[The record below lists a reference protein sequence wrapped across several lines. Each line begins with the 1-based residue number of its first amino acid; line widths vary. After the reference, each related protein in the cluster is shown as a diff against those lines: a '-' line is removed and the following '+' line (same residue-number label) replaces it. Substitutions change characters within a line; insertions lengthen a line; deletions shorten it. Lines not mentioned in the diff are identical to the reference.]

1 MNFVDLLEYC
11 VPDRF
16 FLIST
21 DISAREKVNETLS
34 KIAGGVAQ
42 LYRKSRGRA
51 RIDLDKRVRKFH
63 LFEGET
69 KTIIDFHEEIK
80 SVQDELREWKGKC
93 MNLEEE
99 KEQIYKEMAKAL
111 EVLEEKE
118 KVIEHLQKSNK
129 QLEEYAENLTKVV
142 GVRSFQGKPVSEAK
156 NKTRT
161 LKTFLSRANM
171 ALWFASSFGLE
182 LDTLKVKEH
191 ETGQVHIVNF
201 QQENSIREPTS
212 SNDEPG
218 RASTFS
224 TLPEGEKNRIEQILF
239 LLDKFCVGDN
249 FYHELSM
256 MVDGLPRSY
265 LVKQC
270 RQDLNNMCHLEGLK
284 GKFPGAKVSSVEN
297 LLADHIS
304 HYINKNPGFCTKTDS
319 IQIKISGDGAKMTN
333 NSNFI
338 LLSFAILQTGES
350 VMSAKGNRTIGI
362 VNGKEDYSTIK
373 ESFGDIISE
382 INKLVAARKVN
393 VEGKNINI
401 EFFLGGD
408 YKFILMM
415 LGLKGATSN
424 YACAWC
430 KLHKDER
437 WKMDQHYTYFNKP
450 QMSRSLEEM
459 HAMCTKSKENYCCH
473 QPPLFNIDLDHV
485 VPDEL
490 HLLLRVT
497 DILTGNLVLECI
509 DWDKEEEIDC
519 PRGSVRGFHL
529 QKLIEMVRSCGVS
542 FDVWEKRDADGK
554 SSGQHDWTSL
564 MGSDKKRLLAEL
576 PQKMAAILHP
586 ETVDGIIAIWKG
598 FDELYKV
605 ITNWSPEENPTEL
618 WIMAK
623 DWIKLFLSMNGKREG
638 YERRRITPYMH
649 IMVQHFPMFLELY
662 GSVKIFTGQGV
673 EKNNDVA
680 RSIVLRKSN
689 KWDSTSDVLRHEKR
703 QWELQ
708 DCERRPRGYIPK
720 NDMYW
725 ESGIRESRQ
734 KRKRVSAS
742 QQVNEDAINQSNN
755 QSNEGIPSIHSVTTH
770 DTPPPLLPVAAMWII
785 LS

>member
-1 MNFVDLLEYC
+1 MSDNLSKNRWSFEDEIALSQPDLRYAAKNNKRKIICTLDIPYPLLKQWHGIVYEPNNSSQTSQQDTNSDQPSSTDPTSTANQGKSVNFVDLLEYC
-11 VPDRF
+11 VPDRI

-21 DISAREKVNETLS
+21 DITVREKVNETLL

-42 LYRKSRGRA
+42 LYKKSRGRA

-63 LFEGET
+63 LFEGEI
-69 KTIIDFHEEIK
+69 KQIAEFHEEIK
-80 SVQDELREWKGKC
+80 SIQDELKEWKEKC
-93 MNLEEE
+93 VNLEEE
-99 KEQIYKEMAKAL
+99 KEKIYKEMAK
-111 EVLEEKE
+111 VLEEKE
-118 KVIEHLQKSNK
+118 KVIQHLQKSNK
-129 QLEEYAENLTKVV
+129 QLEEYAENLSKIV
-142 GVRSFQGKPVSEAK
+142 GVTTYQGKLVSEAK

-182 LDTLKVKEH
+182 LETLKVKEN
-191 ETGQVHIVNF
+191 ETGQVHTVNF
-201 QQENSIREPTS
+201 QQENSIREPAS
-212 SNDEPG
+212 SINESD

-224 TLPEGEKNRIEQILF
+224 TLLEEEKKRVEQILF

-256 MVDGLPRSY
+256 TVDGLPRSY

-270 RQDLNNMCHLEGLK
+270 RQDLNSMCHLEGLK
-284 GKFPGAKVSSVEN
+284 GQFPGAKVSSVKN

-304 HYINKNPGFCTKTDS
+304 DYINKNPGFCAETDS

-382 INKLVAARKVN
+382 INRLVATGKVN
-393 VEGKNINI
+393 VEGTNINI

-437 WKMDQHYTYFNKP
+437 WKVDQHYSHFNQP
-450 QMSRSLEEM
+450 EMSRSLEEM
-459 HAMCTKSKENYCCH
+459 HAMSTKSKDNYCCH
-473 QPPLFNIDLDHV
+473 HPPLFNIDLDHV
-485 VPDEL
+485 VQDEL

-497 DILTGNLVLECI
+497 DILTENLVLECI
-509 DWDKEEEIDC
+509 DWDKEEEIDL

-529 QKLIEMVRSCGVS
+529 KRLIETIRSCGVS
-542 FDVWEKRDADGK
+542 FDV
-554 SSGQHDWTSL
+554 
-564 MGSDKKRLLAEL
+564 
-576 PQKMAAILHP
+576 
-586 ETVDGIIAIWKG
+586 
-598 FDELYKV
+598 
-605 ITNWSPEENPTEL
+605 
-618 WIMAK
+618 
-623 DWIKLFLSMNGKREG
+623 
-638 YERRRITPYMH
+638 
-649 IMVQHFPMFLELY
+649 
-662 GSVKIFTGQGV
+662 
-673 EKNNDVA
+673 
-680 RSIVLRKSN
+680 
-689 KWDSTSDVLRHEKR
+689 
-703 QWELQ
+703 
-708 DCERRPRGYIPK
+708 
-720 NDMYW
+720 
-725 ESGIRESRQ
+725 
-734 KRKRVSAS
+734 
-742 QQVNEDAINQSNN
+742 
-755 QSNEGIPSIHSVTTH
+755 
-770 DTPPPLLPVAAMWII
+770 
-785 LS
+785 